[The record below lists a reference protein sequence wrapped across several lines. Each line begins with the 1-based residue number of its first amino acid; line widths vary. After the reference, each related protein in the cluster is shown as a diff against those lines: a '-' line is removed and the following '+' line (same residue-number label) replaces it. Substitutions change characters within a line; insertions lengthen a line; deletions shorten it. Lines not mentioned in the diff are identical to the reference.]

1 MSIRVLIVD
10 DEQLVRAGLRA
21 ILELHPDLSVV
32 GEADDGAAGV
42 EAALRLSPDVVLMDI
57 RMRSVDGLEATRAIL
72 SRSAKPPRI
81 VMLTT
86 FDFDEY
92 VYEALKAG
100 ASAFLLKD
108 SPPEQLASAVRVVA
122 AGEAILHPSVTRRLI
137 EEFARRPTPRSGP
150 PPELAELSEREI
162 DVMRRV
168 AQGLSNREIAPLL
181 FLSEATVKNHVAHIL
196 MKLGLRDRTQMAVLA
211 YETGLVEPGH
221 LDGVTP
227 RDR

>member
-1 MSIRVLIVD
+1 
-10 DEQLVRAGLRA
+10 AGLRA
-21 ILELHPDLSVV
+21 ILELHPDLKVV

-42 EAALRLSPDVVLMDI
+42 EAALRMSPDVVLMDI
-57 RMRSVDGLEATRAIL
+57 RMRAMSGLEATRAIL

-86 FDFDEY
+86 FDYDEY
-92 VYEALKAG
+92 VYEALKVG

-122 AGEAILHPSVTRRLI
+122 AGEAILHPTVTRRLI

-150 PPELAELSEREI
+150 PTELAELTEREL

-168 AQGLSNREIAPLL
+168 AQGLSNAEIA
-181 FLSEATVKNHVAHIL
+181 
-196 MKLGLRDRTQMAVLA
+196 
-211 YETGLVEPGH
+211 
-221 LDGVTP
+221 
-227 RDR
+227 